1 MNCTRCN
8 AQIRQNA
15 KFCGNCGIKV
25 AGILGSLEPASID
38 KQPDDITIDEEFLGL
53 DNFKELIGSKYSY
66 YKQAFSLLL
75 PRMREVNQFK
85 DSSLKSRL
93 SINGYRKSFK
103 LQGRI
108 WSSSKF
114 NWSAAF
120 FIYYWL
126 AYRKCYKEAAMIF
139 LVETL
144 AGFWI
149 QHKLPNG
156 FIHHFVTVSI
166 LFVILGKI
174 GNLIY
179 LSSLEERLKAGG
191 EVNYAD
197 VGGTNILA
205 ALVLLA
211 ISIVIGLTASYLS
224 I

>member
-1 MNCTRCN
+1 
-8 AQIRQNA
+8 
-15 KFCGNCGIKV
+15 
-25 AGILGSLEPASID
+25 
-38 KQPDDITIDEEFLGL
+38 
-53 DNFKELIGSKYSY
+53 
-66 YKQAFSLLL
+66 
-75 PRMREVNQFK
+75 
-85 DSSLKSRL
+85 
-93 SINGYRKSFK
+93 
-103 LQGRI
+103 
-108 WSSSKF
+108 
-114 NWSAAF
+114 
-120 FIYYWL
+120 
-126 AYRKCYKEAAMIF
+126 MIF